1 MSFNEVLIGV
11 GIGVATTVIATGITF
26 YIKDYLKER
35 AKFRKFK
42 EKFEQIAG
50 KNAQVIIP
58 YLGQVKIVDI
68 NKQGIVVESQLCKT
82 FIPIDRVFHTEI
94 SLPVEKYDKIR
105 KELIVK
111 NTKENFDLIFPLIMD
126 QMKEMLVKEFLEE
139 DSKIS
144 GVLAFQ
150 VKTQLK
156 QEGYIIKDKEGE
168 KTPTLKQITDHYEKK
183 GKSKKA

>member
-1 MSFNEVLIGV
+1 M
-11 GIGVATTVIATGITF
+11 IGVAIGVSSTVIATGITF

-50 KNAQVIIP
+50 KNAQVMIP
-58 YLGQVKIVDI
+58 YVGQVKIVEI
-68 NKQGIVVESQLCKT
+68 NKQGIIVENQLCKT
-82 FIPIDRVFHTEI
+82 FIPIDRVFQTEI
-94 SLPVEKYDKIR
+94 SLPVENYEKLS

-111 NTKENFDLIFPLIMD
+111 NTKENFDLIFPLVMD
-126 QMKEMLVKEFLEE
+126 AIKEMVVKEFLND

-144 GVLAFQ
+144 GVVAFQ

-156 QEGYIIKDKEGE
+156 EQGYIVRDKEGE
-168 KTPTLKQITDHYEKK
+168 KTPTLKEIANHYEKK
-183 GKSKKA
+183 SKSEKTDSSK